1 LNQFSDILISRR
13 ESKGWK
19 KVKWPGNLA
28 YQASYMARMN
38 SSGMPGSRDILQ
50 LLLDRFQKVSWCRIL
65 PDDQF
70 LGQLSLTEFKFKDT
84 AICEQMPV
92 CSSDHCM
99 VLLKPV
105 MVIPALIVDNK
116 LVIVSRWSVGMHA
129 LKIKNPG
136 EPPPGKPTY
145 MRKLTAQRTTRNSP
159 RKSLLFY
166 YSKEV
171 HQLIDDGGQPF
182 YFSLLFF
189 RCHSGNT

>member
-1 LNQFSDILISRR
+1 
-13 ESKGWK
+13 
-19 KVKWPGNLA
+19 
-28 YQASYMARMN
+28 MN

-50 LLLDRFQKVSWCRIL
+50 LLLDELHKVIRCWIL
-65 PDDQF
+65 PADQF
-70 LGQLSLTEFKFKDT
+70 LGQFPITEFKVKDT
-84 AICEQMPV
+84 AICEQVPV
-92 CSSDHCM
+92 CSSDLCM
-99 VLLKPV
+99 VLLDPV
-105 MVIPALIVDNK
+105 MMIPAFIVDNK
-116 LVIVSRWSVGMHA
+116 LVIVSLWSIGMHA

-182 YFSLLFF
+182 YFALLFF
-189 RCHSGNT
+189 GCHDFTYTFLR